1 MDIVGT
7 GLLNELPEHIRHFLQ
22 LVFLISFNFT
32 KKKKKEGISI
42 QNETL
47 EKGGDGYNKGTSEE
61 GDFEMAA
68 QLRISSSV
76 IKYLLITN
84 NKIKITTRE
93 NNRKETPGIII
104 CTNTS
109 K

>member
-1 MDIVGT
+1 MD
-7 GLLNELPEHIRHFLQ
+7 
-22 LVFLISFNFT
+22 
-32 KKKKKEGISI
+32 K
-42 QNETL
+42 
-47 EKGGDGYNKGTSEE
+47 YNKGTSEE
-61 GDFEMAA
+61 GDFEMPA

-84 NKIKITTRE
+84 NKIKFMTRE

>member
-1 MDIVGT
+1 
-7 GLLNELPEHIRHFLQ
+7 
-22 LVFLISFNFT
+22 
-32 KKKKKEGISI
+32 
-42 QNETL
+42 
-47 EKGGDGYNKGTSEE
+47 
-61 GDFEMAA
+61 MAA
-68 QLRISSSV
+68 QLQISSSV

-93 NNRKETPGIII
+93 NNSKETPGIII

>member
-1 MDIVGT
+1 
-7 GLLNELPEHIRHFLQ
+7 
-22 LVFLISFNFT
+22 
-32 KKKKKEGISI
+32 
-42 QNETL
+42 
-47 EKGGDGYNKGTSEE
+47 
-61 GDFEMAA
+61 MAA

-84 NKIKITTRE
+84 NKIKVMTRE